1 MAEYSLFF
9 SLVQAKF
16 HTQKNAEHNYS
27 LSCVN
32 ATVGIV
38 KSPHVFFSGGFLPGG
53 DECVFFSFFYTAD
66 VPIIQKKV

>member
-1 MAEYSLFF
+1 MAERS
-9 SLVQAKF
+9 
-16 HTQKNAEHNYS
+16 YS

-32 ATVGIV
+32 ATIGVV

-66 VPIIQKKV
+66 VAIIQKKV